1 MQIEL
6 YCPDCCCRFAADPDT
21 PAAEVLDRMTEEGP
35 WYALGEGETCRRCA
49 GMTNFAKGTGQS
61 YKSGTRSFVQRAVTG
76 FVVPP
81 SGGGRPTA

>member
-35 WYALGEGETCRRCA
+35 WYALGEGETFEDMIFAALTARGEIRCPECGEPVA
-49 GMTNFAKGTGQS
+49 ISEESLGKLAMEMLSNW
-61 YKSGTRSFVQRAVTG
+61 
-76 FVVPP
+76 
-81 SGGGRPTA
+81 